1 MVLVYVLVIVACAGL
16 GAAVAA
22 TASLHTVRSPRL
34 TRWLTAALG
43 IVLVA
48 GIIGQEVAPV
58 AQQLRALTL
67 VYLMAGLLFLVAL
80 FQAADD
86 AEAP

>member
-1 MVLVYVLVIVACAGL
+1 MALLYVLVIIGFAAL

-22 TASLHTVRSPRL
+22 TASLRTVRDPRL

-43 IVLVA
+43 LVLVA
-48 GIIGQEVAPV
+48 GIIGQEVSPV
-58 AQQLRALTL
+58 ARQLRAITL
-67 VYLMAGLLFLVAL
+67 VYLLFGLVFLVAL
-80 FQAADD
+80 FQATDD